1 MFLLTGDEHEDGQ
14 LTDEEG
20 RTIDLTN
27 ETNKSLENV
36 PGASTSAQIRER
48 RAPQGNPA
56 RRKNAGNHKRGRYF
70 RPARGR
76 NDQNIYPCF

>member
-1 MFLLTGDEHEDGQ
+1 MTRSNLMLLLTGDEHEDGQ

-36 PGASTSAQIRER
+36 PGASTSAQKRADKRKKGATRESSKKEKR
-48 RAPQGNPA
+48 R
-56 RRKNAGNHKRGRYF
+56 
-70 RPARGR
+70 
-76 NDQNIYPCF
+76 